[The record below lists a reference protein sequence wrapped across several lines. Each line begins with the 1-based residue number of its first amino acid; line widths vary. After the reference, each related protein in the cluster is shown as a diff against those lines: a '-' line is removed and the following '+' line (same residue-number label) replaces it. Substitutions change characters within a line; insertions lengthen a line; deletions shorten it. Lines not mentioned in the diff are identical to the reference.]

1 MKLQFNSLKKL
12 TKYNPY
18 GVVSLVSAIFGFLD
32 KYHVGKS
39 RNYSNLESLE
49 KLHRR
54 FGEIKVSERENGRP
68 SGKARIAGSAVSA
81 WAGWEWA
88 DSAESCSQSEDSSSL
103 IGQYNVKR
111 TFFMKIYL

>member
-1 MKLQFNSLKKL
+1 MIYIFAKNTLQSQKAQISKN
-12 TKYNPY
+12 NH
-18 GVVSLVSAIFGFLD
+18 AFLD

-68 SGKARIAGSAVSA
+68 SGKARIAGSAVSG
-81 WAGWEWA
+81 WAVWE
-88 DSAESCSQSEDSSSL
+88 
-103 IGQYNVKR
+103 
-111 TFFMKIYL
+111 